1 MNRTEKATVV
11 EKLARR
17 FSRSSSI
24 YLTDFTGL
32 TVTSITTLRRRLR
45 DAGVDYV
52 VVKNTLAT
60 RALTEASISGL
71 EVELNGPTG
80 FVLTE
85 GDPASAAKI
94 IKDFQK
100 VHKRPTVT
108 AGMVDGLS
116 VTPQEIDRLASLPG
130 HEQLMGQ
137 MVGVLQAPLQA
148 FLGVTNGLLNQFVG
162 VLEALRSQRS

>member
-11 EKLARR
+11 ESLARR

-32 TVTSITTLRRRLR
+32 TVKSITTLRRKLR
-45 DAGVDYV
+45 DAGVDYL

-60 RALTEASISGL
+60 RALSEASISGL
-71 EVELNGPTG
+71 AVELNGPTG
-80 FVLTE
+80 FVLME

-148 FLGVTNGLLNQFVG
+148 FLGVTHGLLNQFVG
-162 VLEALRSQRS
+162 VLEALRSERS